1 MSVGLGERPGTI
13 DTGSYLISLM
23 ERWMRER
30 RREEGIERKKVHYKL
45 EKIGRVSKNARYKTL
60 STTIL
65 QKLTNEVTI

>member
-1 MSVGLGERPGTI
+1 
-13 DTGSYLISLM
+13 
-23 ERWMRER
+23 MRER

-45 EKIGRVSKNARYKTL
+45 EKISRVSKNARYKTL

>member
-13 DTGSYLISLM
+13 DSSSYLISLM

-30 RREEGIERKKVHYKL
+30 RREEGIERKKLHYKL
-45 EKIGRVSKNARYKTL
+45 EKISRVSKNARYKTL